1 MTLPI
6 PALWYATHMP
16 ICDVGPPQA
25 QHGGVD
31 YEREPFLKS
40 VSMAPHRFVLALG
53 LGVLALSGCTRVSS
67 TTQLAPKQLVPA
79 TTIATPTAAS
89 AEPRRLERAQALL
102 SRLNPRP
109 RKPPAPPS
117 TPAVYPAEDLIAVGY
132 ASITAQPS
140 TDVAQRRLMAA
151 RASRIDAYRNMA
163 ELVYGVTF
171 GSESATDDNRLQ
183 NDVTRTRVS
192 GRLQGVEVISIEP
205 LGNDT
210 YQTTLRLP
218 GVEVARLRSVT
229 AAR

>member
-6 PALWYATHMP
+6 PVLWYATHMP
-16 ICDVGPPQA
+16 IFNVGTAQA
-25 QHGGVD
+25 QPGAVD
-31 YEREPFLKS
+31 YRSEPCLKS

-53 LGVLALSGCTRVSS
+53 LGLLTLSGCTRVSS
-67 TTQLAPKQLVPA
+67 TTQLAPKQVVPA
-79 TTIATPTAAS
+79 TTSTPIAAPI
-89 AEPRRLERAQALL
+89 EPRRLERAQSLL
-102 SRLNPRP
+102 SRLSLRP
-109 RKPPAPPS
+109 RKPAAPPS
-117 TPAVYPAEDLIAVGY
+117 PPVVYSEDLIAVGY

-183 NDVTRTRVS
+183 NDVTRTRVT
-192 GRLQGVEVISIEP
+192 GRLQGVEIISIEP

-218 GVEVARLRSVT
+218 GVEVARLRSAT

>member
-1 MTLPI
+1 
-6 PALWYATHMP
+6 
-16 ICDVGPPQA
+16 
-25 QHGGVD
+25 
-31 YEREPFLKS
+31 
-40 VSMAPHRFVLALG
+40 MAPHRFVLALG

-67 TTQLAPKQLVPA
+67 TTQLAPKQVVPETA
-79 TTIATPTAAS
+79 ISTPTAAT

-102 SRLNPRP
+102 SRLNVRP
-109 RKPPAPPS
+109 RKPPAPPAV
-117 TPAVYPAEDLIAVGY
+117 PPVYPEDLIAVGY

-183 NDVTRTRVS
+183 NDVTRTRVT

-218 GVEVARLRSVT
+218 GVEVVRLRNAT
-229 AAR
+229 ASR

>member
-1 MTLPI
+1 
-6 PALWYATHMP
+6 MP
-16 ICDVGPPQA
+16 
-25 QHGGVD
+25 
-31 YEREPFLKS
+31 KS
-40 VSMAPHRFVLALG
+40 VSMAPHRIVLALG
-53 LGVLALSGCTRVSS
+53 LGILALSGCTRVSS
-67 TTQLAPKQLVPA
+67 TTQLAPKQVVPEATISAPSTTVA
-79 TTIATPTAAS
+79 TTV
-89 AEPRRLERAQALL
+89 EPRRLQRAQAFFAKLYDK
-102 SRLNPRP
+102 P
-109 RKPPAPPS
+109 RKAPTPPPAPP
-117 TPAVYPAEDLIAVGY
+117 VYPDDLIAVGY

-183 NDVTRTRVS
+183 NDVTRTRVT

-218 GVEVARLRSVT
+218 GVEIARLRGAT
-229 AAR
+229 ANR